1 MFWLSSGVFTSATV
15 LFWLFGSAEIQP
27 WNDKASDNKSAN
39 MLSEEEKQMNV
50 PAKDVQSSGE
60 EEENEKL

>member
-27 WNDKASDNKSAN
+27 WNNQGSDTKSAN
-39 MLSEEEKQMNV
+39 IIPEEERQINV
-50 PAKDVQSSGE
+50 PTKDVQSSGE